1 MKPAQQKTEPRDE
14 EKPSPGDI
22 IKPPID
28 LVLSQ
33 EYFSYMTQ
41 EVCSFPQFSFF
52 WVSITCNRK

>member
-1 MKPAQQKTEPRDE
+1 MKPAQQKTEPRDK

-28 LVLSQ
+28 LALSQ

-41 EVCSFPQFSFF
+41 EVCSFPQFSFY
-52 WVSITCNRK
+52 